1 MKSENARKY
10 LDKDA
15 VIMNNGD
22 RMVDA
27 SIAYTAI
34 DIAEQEAEERMRHK
48 AVKAY
53 CSDCC
58 CTVVGT
64 CGIGADDCVALR
76 NFIQKLKDNEI
87 D

>member
-34 DIAEQEAEERMRHK
+34 DIAEQGPR
-48 AVKAY
+48 
-53 CSDCC
+53 S
-58 CTVVGT
+58 G
-64 CGIGADDCVALR
+64 CGR
-76 NFIQKLKDNEI
+76 KR
-87 D
+87 